1 LLDFYLHKKYNC
13 KKSQKIEKVAIE
25 LDRGRPKAEIP
36 RSVHLSLRLTKFEA
50 EKIARVAAK
59 KNLTKTDAILKGIE
73 LLECDKPKK
82 FKNLS
87 GKNNSGVVDGDV
99 VMFNKN

>member
-1 LLDFYLHKKYNC
+1 M
-13 KKSQKIEKVAIE
+13 
-25 LDRGRPKAEIP
+25 DRGRPKAEIP

-73 LLECDKPKK
+73 LLERDKPKK
-82 FKNLS
+82 YKNLNKS
-87 GKNNSGVVDGDV
+87 KPGQNEPGVVRGTIDD
-99 VMFNKN
+99 N